1 MTYESRHS
9 FATTCSIYW
18 QKDAA
23 FWTRYD
29 QRTKGNQSH
38 VRAADYLNEVIN
50 HKPHQAEY

>member
-1 MTYESRHS
+1 MTYESRQS
-9 FATTCSIYW
+9 FATTNAIFW
-18 QKDAA
+18 QKDAS

-29 QRTKGNQSH
+29 QRARAAHSH